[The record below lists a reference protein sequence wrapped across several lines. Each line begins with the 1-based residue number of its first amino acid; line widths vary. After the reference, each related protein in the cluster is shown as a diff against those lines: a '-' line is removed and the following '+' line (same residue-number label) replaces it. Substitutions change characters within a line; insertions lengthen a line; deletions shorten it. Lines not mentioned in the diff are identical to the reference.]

1 MKQYLFYTVVFFLFQ
16 INFFYAIGQQRCGQC
31 PEDLTYVDDTAVRG
45 YSTNYTDY
53 IRTTP
58 ERKLSHSLSVDFSR
72 QSVIDF
78 YTRNFGTPTNT
89 YNGFNVHFVSYNAT
103 LLPGADVDSQIGLL
117 LAPTH
122 LNCSSDSSATLVY
135 NNSFNQGPGDFVLTP
150 FSNIATGRQLY
161 KYGTYYYEFHRRN
174 DLNRYTNFVHF
185 TKTFLDFIYNDLL
198 SHTQYVGVRF
208 EIGTYNQLGK
218 ACGQID
224 ANQLTVFVSPV
235 RSDGSSN
242 YESFNFSINAQGF
255 TKSEKDKILAALNH
269 GELCP
274 NNCN

>member
-16 INFFYAIGQQRCGQC
+16 LNFFYSIGQQRCGQC
-31 PEDLTYVDDTAVRG
+31 PEDLTYVDETAVRG
-45 YSTNYTDY
+45 YSTNYTNY

-58 ERKLSHSLSVDFSR
+58 ERKLSHSMSVDFSR
-72 QSVIDF
+72 QSVI
-78 YTRNFGTPTNT
+78 
-89 YNGFNVHFVSYNAT
+89 H
-103 LLPGADVDSQIGLL
+103 
-117 LAPTH
+117 LAPTN
-122 LNCSSDSSATLVY
+122 LDCRSDSSATLVY
-135 NNSFNQGPGDFVLTP
+135 NNSFNQRPGDFVLTP

-161 KYGTYYYEFHRRN
+161 KYGTYYYDFHRRN
-174 DLNRYTNFVHF
+174 DVNRYTNFVHF

-198 SHTQYVGVRF
+198 SHPEYLGVRF